1 MTESSPQPGDNETQ
15 DATTEGKLNPE
26 PAPDRA
32 TAATTPDP
40 TGHVR
45 ASSSAGG
52 DSDAASEPAGLERS
66 GQEENGGADEE
77 EDEDDED
84 DEDEDGDE
92 SGEEEEDD
100 EDEDEEPK
108 LKYARLT
115 QHLGPVYRNGDATSA
130 FLVAGDKMVRMPQ
143 TRPSS
148 RRPPANPV
156 DRSSALTTA
165 TSSVTSPVPVLCIPA
180 GC

>member
-15 DATTEGKLNPE
+15 DATTEGKLNTE

-40 TGHVR
+40 AGRPR
-45 ASSSAGG
+45 ASSSAG
-52 DSDAASEPAGLERS
+52 SDPDAAASEPAA
-66 GQEENGGADEE
+66 GQPGREENGGDDEEEDEE
-77 EDEDDED
+77 EDEDDVD
-84 DEDEDGDE
+84 GDGDGDE
-92 SGEEEEDD
+92 SDGEEED
-100 EDEDEEPK
+100 DEDEEPK

-143 TRPSS
+143 TRPAS
-148 RRPPANPV
+148 RCPPADPV
-156 DRSSALTTA
+156 DRSSVLTTA
-165 TSSVTSPVPVLCIPA
+165 TLSVTPSCT
-180 GC
+180 

>member
-15 DATTEGKLNPE
+15 DATAEGKLNTE

-40 TGHVR
+40 AGHVR
-45 ASSSAGG
+45 ASSGAGG
-52 DSDAASEPAGLERS
+52 VTDAAFEPPAGRS
-66 GQEENGGADEE
+66 DREENGGDDEQE
-77 EDEDDED
+77 EEEDEDEDDED
-84 DEDEDGDE
+84 GDGDGDE
-92 SGEEEEDD
+92 SDGEEEED
-100 EDEDEEPK
+100 DEDEEPK

-143 TRPSS
+143 TRPPS
-148 RRPPANPV
+148 RRPPADPV
-156 DRSSALTTA
+156 DRSSVLTTA
-165 TSSVTSPVPVLCIPA
+165 T
-180 GC
+180 